1 MTSPLHLDTGA
12 IALDALPGDEVAEAR
27 SHIDSCEACSAEL
40 VGFLE
45 TAALLG
51 AAVAATP
58 PLTLR
63 RSILERIAVTPQ
75 LPPLT
80 GPARHAAPETTPE
93 TPRASDGATVADNV
107 VQLRRPWYR
116 RASPLIAAAVAAVV
130 IGGGAIVVVNNAQDQ
145 GQQTAQTLEQCVAT
159 ASDKKV
165 LSPDNGQGAVTFA
178 PSCGAATLDVSGLP
192 ELPGDRTYQLWA
204 LAGETVAPRSLGLL
218 PDASAGNPQ
227 LITAP
232 TQPGENTVAI
242 TAEPAGGSSGPTLPI
257 LWMTKLDA

>member
-1 MTSPLHLDTGA
+1 
-12 IALDALPGDEVAEAR
+12 
-27 SHIDSCEACSAEL
+27 

-51 AAVAATP
+51 AAVEETP
-58 PLTLR
+58 PPSLR
-63 RSILERIAVTPQ
+63 RSIMERIAVTAQ

-80 GPARHAAPETTPE
+80 TPAKHAAPDDAPE
-93 TPRASDGATVADNV
+93 QRPVGDGAGSEVDNV
-107 VQLRRPWYR
+107 DSVDNVIPLRRPWYR

-130 IGGGAIVVVNNAQDQ
+130 IGGGAIVVVNNVQDQ
-145 GQQTAQTLEQCVAT
+145 QQQTAQTPEQCVAT
-159 ASDKKV
+159 ANDKKV
-165 LSPDNGQGAVTFA
+165 LSPDAGQGAVTFA

-192 ELPGDRTYQLWA
+192 DLPDDQTYQLWA

-227 LITAP
+227 LVTAQ
-232 TQPGENTVAI
+232 TQAGENTVAI

-257 LWMTKLDA
+257 LWMAKLDA

>member
-1 MTSPLHLDTGA
+1 
-12 IALDALPGDEVAEAR
+12 
-27 SHIDSCEACSAEL
+27 L

-51 AAVAATP
+51 AAVAQTP
-58 PLTLR
+58 PASLR

-80 GPARHAAPETTPE
+80 GTARHAAPEPPE
-93 TPRASDGATVADNV
+93 APPQDEAPSQDEAPVEADNV
-107 VQLRRPWYR
+107 VPLRRPWYR

-145 GQQTAQTLEQCVAT
+145 GQQTAQTPEQCVAT
-159 ASDKKV
+159 AADKKV
-165 LSPDNGQGAVTFA
+165 LSPDAGQGTVTFA
-178 PSCGAATLDVSGLP
+178 PSCNAATLDVSGLP
-192 ELPGDRTYQLWA
+192 DLPDNQTYQLWA

-227 LITAP
+227 LITAE
-232 TQPGENTVAI
+232 TKPGENTVAI

-257 LWMTKLDA
+257 LWVTKLNT

>member
-12 IALDALPGDEVAEAR
+12 IALDAVPSDEIAEAR
-27 SHIDSCEACSAEL
+27 SHIDTCEACSAEL

-51 AAVAATP
+51 AAVAQTP
-58 PLTLR
+58 PASLR
-63 RSILERIAVTPQ
+63 RSIMERIAVTPQ

-80 GPARHAAPETTPE
+80 GTARHAAAEPSEVTSE
-93 TPRASDGATVADNV
+93 DNGNAEADNV
-107 VQLRRPWYR
+107 VPLRRPWYR

-130 IGGGAIVVVNNAQDQ
+130 IGGGAIAVVNNAQDQ
-145 GQQTAQTLEQCVAT
+145 GQQTAQTPEQCVAT
-159 ASDKKV
+159 AADKKV
-165 LSPDNGQGAVTFA
+165 LSPDAGQGAVTFA
-178 PSCGAATLDVSGLP
+178 PSCNAATLDVSGLP
-192 ELPGDRTYQLWA
+192 DLPDNQTYQLWA

-227 LITAP
+227 LITAQ
-232 TQPGENTVAI
+232 TKPGENTVAI

-257 LWMTKLDA
+257 RWMTKLDA

>member
-12 IALDALPGDEVAEAR
+12 IALDAVPGDEVAEAR
-27 SHIDSCEACSAEL
+27 SHIDTCEACSAEL

-51 AAVAATP
+51 AAVAETP
-58 PLTLR
+58 PPSLR
-63 RSILERIAVTPQ
+63 RSVMERIAVTAQ

-80 GPARHAAPETTPE
+80 APARHAAPESTPVA
-93 TPRASDGATVADNV
+93 PVSDGTSDAENV

-130 IGGGAIVVVNNAQDQ
+130 IGGGAVVVVNNMQDQ

-165 LSPDNGQGAVTFA
+165 LIPDAGQGAVTFA

-192 ELPGDRTYQLWA
+192 DLPDDQTYQLWA

-227 LITAP
+227 LITAE
-232 TQPGENTVAI
+232 TEPGENTVAI

>member
-12 IALDALPGDEVAEAR
+12 IALHAIPGDELAEAR
-27 SHIDSCEACSAEL
+27 SHIDTCEACSAEL

-58 PLTLR
+58 PASLR

-75 LPPLT
+75 LPPLP
-80 GPARHAAPETTPE
+80 GPARHAAPETP
-93 TPRASDGATVADNV
+93 PQGPPSDGPSSADNV
-107 VQLRRPWYR
+107 LQLRRPWFR

-145 GQQTAQTLEQCVAT
+145 GQQTAQTPEQCVAA

-165 LSPDNGQGAVTFA
+165 LSPDAGQGEVTFA

-192 ELPGDRTYQLWA
+192 DLPDNRTYQLWA

-227 LITAP
+227 LITAQ

>member
-1 MTSPLHLDTGA
+1 
-12 IALDALPGDEVAEAR
+12 V
-27 SHIDSCEACSAEL
+27 
-40 VGFLE
+40 
-45 TAALLG
+45 TA
-51 AAVAATP
+51 
-58 PLTLR
+58 
-63 RSILERIAVTPQ
+63 Q

-80 GPARHAAPETTPE
+80 APAKHAAPDDAPE
-93 TPRASDGATVADNV
+93 QRPAGDGSGSEADNV
-107 VQLRRPWYR
+107 DNVIPLRRPWYR

-145 GQQTAQTLEQCVAT
+145 QQQTAQTPEQCVAA

-165 LSPDNGQGAVTFA
+165 LSPDAGQGAVTFA

-192 ELPGDRTYQLWA
+192 DLPDDQTYQLWA

-227 LITAP
+227 LVTAQ

-257 LWMTKLDA
+257 LWMAKLDA